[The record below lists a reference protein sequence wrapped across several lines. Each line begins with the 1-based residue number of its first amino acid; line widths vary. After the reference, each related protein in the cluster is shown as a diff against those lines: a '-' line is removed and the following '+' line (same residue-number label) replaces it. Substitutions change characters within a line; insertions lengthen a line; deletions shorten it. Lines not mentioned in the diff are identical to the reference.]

1 MFPVQTNKTPS
12 GFEYVRFMPVY
23 YTQKACFFPTNSF
36 GGLVQTALT
45 EMTNSSVTLLEDKVF
60 VRLAANQAEI
70 EAAQRLRYKV
80 FYEEQNAVPSEAMAA
95 RRMDFDEYDAVMDHL
110 VVIDQNLPPDDQ
122 IVGTYRVMRR
132 DGADKIGKFYTDSEF
147 SIKPLLSTGT
157 EVLELGRS
165 CVLSP
170 YRTRLVLQKLWG
182 GIAHYVAEYKI
193 GLMFG
198 CACLEGTNTAALADQ
213 LSYLYHYHLAPPA
226 LRVRAVDDRYVD
238 MNIIPKEHLN
248 AKQVFL
254 SLPPLIKGY
263 LRLGASVGD
272 GAIVD
277 HQFNSTDVCI
287 VMPTHLVTDKYF
299 KHYQRITNNAIT
311 VDDTFA
317 ESVPATKSA

>member
-1 MFPVQTNKTPS
+1 
-12 GFEYVRFMPVY
+12 
-23 YTQKACFFPTNSF
+23 
-36 GGLVQTALT
+36 
-45 EMTNSSVTLLEDKVF
+45 MTNSSAILLEDKVS

-70 EAAQRLRYKV
+70 EAAQRLRFRV
-80 FYEEQNAVPSEAMAA
+80 FYEEQNAIPSEAMAA

-110 VVIDQNLPPDDQ
+110 VVVDENLPEGEQ

-132 DGADKIGKFYTDSEF
+132 EAARKIGRFYSDSEF
-147 SIKPLLSTGT
+147 NIAPLLGTGT

-165 CVLSP
+165 CVLPP

-198 CACLEGTNTAALADQ
+198 CACLDGTDVSALAEQ

-226 LRVRAVDDRYVD
+226 LRVRAVDGRYVD
-238 MNIIPKEHLN
+238 MNMIPKEQLN
-248 AKQVFL
+248 AKEVFL
-254 SLPPLIKGY
+254 SLPPVIKGY
-263 LRLGASVGD
+263 LRLGATVGD

-311 VDDTFA
+311 IDDEFA
-317 ESVPATKSA
+317 GRVPGSAKGTV

>member
-1 MFPVQTNKTPS
+1 
-12 GFEYVRFMPVY
+12 
-23 YTQKACFFPTNSF
+23 
-36 GGLVQTALT
+36 
-45 EMTNSSVTLLEDKVF
+45 MTNSSISLLEDKVS
-60 VRLAANQAEI
+60 VRLAANPAEI

-80 FYEEQNAVPSEAMAA
+80 FYEEQNAVPSEEMAA
-95 RRMDFDEYDAVMDHL
+95 TRMDFDKYDAVMDHL
-110 VVIDQNLPPDDQ
+110 VVIDESLPEDEQ
-122 IVGTYRVMRR
+122 IVGTYRVMRKQ
-132 DGADKIGKFYTDSEF
+132 GADKIGHFYSDTEF
-147 SIKPLLSTGT
+147 NIKPLLSTGT

-165 CVLSP
+165 CVLAP
-170 YRTRLVLQKLWG
+170 YRTRHVLQKLWG
-182 GIAHYVAEYKI
+182 GIAMYVAEYKI

-198 CACLEGTNTAALADQ
+198 CACLEGTNVAALADQ

-226 LRVRAVDDRYVD
+226 LRVRALDAIYVD
-238 MNIIPKEHLN
+238 MNIVPKEQLN

-299 KHYQRITNNAIT
+299 KHYQRITNNAIIT
-311 VDDTFA
+311 DDEFA
-317 ESVPATKSA
+317 ERVPTMAKGSA

>member
-1 MFPVQTNKTPS
+1 
-12 GFEYVRFMPVY
+12 
-23 YTQKACFFPTNSF
+23 
-36 GGLVQTALT
+36 
-45 EMTNSSVTLLEDKVF
+45 MTNSSLTLLEDKVS
-60 VRLAANQAEI
+60 VRLAANAAEI
-70 EAAQRLRYKV
+70 EAAQRLRYRV
-80 FYEEQNAVPSEAMAA
+80 FYEEQNAVPSAEMAA
-95 RRMDFDEYDAVMDHL
+95 RKMDFDEYDSVMDHL
-110 VVIDQNLPPDDQ
+110 VVVDENLPMGEQ

-132 DGADKIGKFYTDSEF
+132 EGAEKIGKFYSDAEF
-147 SIKPLLSTGT
+147 NIKPLLGAGT

-198 CACLEGTNTAALADQ
+198 CACLEGTDVSSLAHQ

-226 LRVRAVDDRYVD
+226 LRVRAVDHRYVD
-238 MNIIPKEHLN
+238 MNIIPKEQLN
-248 AKQVFL
+248 AKDVFL
-254 SLPPLIKGY
+254 SMPPIIKGY

-311 VDDTFA
+311 MDDEFA
-317 ESVPATKSA
+317 ERVANAKGNI

>member
-1 MFPVQTNKTPS
+1 MLFSYKFMD
-12 GFEYVRFMPVY
+12 GFATKHV
-23 YTQKACFFPTNSF
+23 
-36 GGLVQTALT
+36 TA
-45 EMTNSSVTLLEDKVF
+45 MTNSSLTLLEDKVS
-60 VRLAANQAEI
+60 VRLAQNADEVA
-70 EAAQRLRYKV
+70 AAQRLRYKV
-80 FYEEQNAVPSEAMAA
+80 FYEEQNAVPSKEMAA

-110 VVIDQNLPPDDQ
+110 VVVDENLPADDQ

-132 DGADKIGKFYTDSEF
+132 DGAHKIGKFYTDAEF
-147 SIKPLLSTGT
+147 NIKPLLSAGT

-198 CACLEGTNTAALADQ
+198 CACLEGTNISPLAHQ

-238 MNIIPKEHLN
+238 MNIIPKEQLN
-248 AKQVFL
+248 AKDVFL
-254 SLPPLIKGY
+254 SLPPIIKGY

-311 VDDTFA
+311 MDDEFA
-317 ESVPATKSA
+317 ERLAAVKESA

>member
-1 MFPVQTNKTPS
+1 
-12 GFEYVRFMPVY
+12 
-23 YTQKACFFPTNSF
+23 
-36 GGLVQTALT
+36 
-45 EMTNSSVTLLEDKVF
+45 MTNSSLSLLEDKVS
-60 VRLAANQAEI
+60 VRLAKNQAEI

-80 FYEEQNAVPSEAMAA
+80 FYEEQDAVPSEAMAA
-95 RRMDFDEYDAVMDHL
+95 SRMDFDKYDAVMDHL
-110 VVIDQNLPPDDQ
+110 VVVDENLPEVDQ
-122 IVGTYRVMRR
+122 IVGTYRVMRKN
-132 DGADKIGKFYTDSEF
+132 GAEKIGHFYSDTEF
-147 SIKPLLSTGT
+147 NIKPLLSTGT

-165 CVLSP
+165 CVLAP
-170 YRTRLVLQKLWG
+170 YRTRHVLQKLWG
-182 GIAHYVAEYKI
+182 GIAMYVAEYKI

-198 CACLEGTNTAALADQ
+198 CACLDGTNTAALAPQ

-226 LRVRAVDDRYVD
+226 LRVRALDDLYVD
-238 MNIIPKEHLN
+238 MNIIPKEQLN

-277 HQFNSTDVCI
+277 RQFNSTDVCI

-311 VDDTFA
+311 TDDEFA
-317 ESVPATKSA
+317 ELVPTMAKGSA

>member
-1 MFPVQTNKTPS
+1 
-12 GFEYVRFMPVY
+12 
-23 YTQKACFFPTNSF
+23 
-36 GGLVQTALT
+36 
-45 EMTNSSVTLLEDKVF
+45 MTNSSLTLLEDKVS
-60 VRLAANQAEI
+60 VRLAKNAAEI

-80 FYEEQNAVPSEAMAA
+80 FYEEQNAVPSEEMST
-95 RRMDFDEYDAVMDHL
+95 RRMDFDEYDSVMDHL
-110 VVIDQNLPPDDQ
+110 VVVDENLPAGEQ

-132 DGADKIGKFYTDSEF
+132 EGAEKIGKFYSDAEF
-147 SIKPLLSTGT
+147 NIKPLLSAGT

-198 CACLEGTNTAALADQ
+198 CACLEGTDVSTLAHQ

-226 LRVRAVDDRYVD
+226 LRVRAIDERYVD
-238 MNIIPKEHLN
+238 MNIIPKEQLN
-248 AKQVFL
+248 AKEVFL
-254 SLPPLIKGY
+254 SLPPIIKGY

-311 VDDTFA
+311 TDDEFA
-317 ESVPATKSA
+317 DRMSHSSQGAN

>member
-1 MFPVQTNKTPS
+1 
-12 GFEYVRFMPVY
+12 
-23 YTQKACFFPTNSF
+23 
-36 GGLVQTALT
+36 
-45 EMTNSSVTLLEDKVF
+45 MTNSSLTLLEDKVS
-60 VRLAANQAEI
+60 VRLAANAAEI

-80 FYEEQNAVPSEAMAA
+80 FYEEQNAIPSDAMAA
-95 RRMDFDEYDAVMDHL
+95 QKKDFDEYDSVMDHL
-110 VVIDQNLPPDDQ
+110 VVVDENLPVGEQ
-122 IVGTYRVMRR
+122 IVGTYRVMRKE
-132 DGADKIGKFYTDSEF
+132 GADKVGKFYSDAEF
-147 SIKPLLSTGT
+147 NIKPLLSSGT

-198 CACLEGTNTAALADQ
+198 CACLEGTDVSALAHQ

-226 LRVRAVDDRYVD
+226 LRVRAVDERYVD
-238 MNIIPKEHLN
+238 MNIIPKEQLN
-248 AKQVFL
+248 AKEVFL
-254 SLPPLIKGY
+254 SLPPIIKGY

-311 VDDTFA
+311 TDDEFA
-317 ESVPATKSA
+317 DRVSNKESA

>member
-1 MFPVQTNKTPS
+1 
-12 GFEYVRFMPVY
+12 
-23 YTQKACFFPTNSF
+23 
-36 GGLVQTALT
+36 
-45 EMTNSSVTLLEDKVF
+45 MTNSSLTLLEDKVS
-60 VRLAANQAEI
+60 VRLAKNAAEI

-80 FYEEQNAVPSEAMAA
+80 FYEEQNAVPSEEMST
-95 RRMDFDEYDAVMDHL
+95 RRMDFDEYDSVMDHL
-110 VVIDQNLPPDDQ
+110 VVVDENLPAGEQ

-132 DGADKIGKFYTDSEF
+132 EGAEKIGKFYSDAEF
-147 SIKPLLSTGT
+147 NIKPLLSAGT

-198 CACLEGTNTAALADQ
+198 CACLEGTDVSTLAHQ

-226 LRVRAVDDRYVD
+226 LRVRAIDERYVD
-238 MNIIPKEHLN
+238 MNIIPKEQLN
-248 AKQVFL
+248 AKEVFL
-254 SLPPLIKGY
+254 SLPPIIKGY

-311 VDDTFA
+311 TDDEFA
-317 ESVPATKSA
+317 DRMSHGSQGAN

>member
-1 MFPVQTNKTPS
+1 
-12 GFEYVRFMPVY
+12 
-23 YTQKACFFPTNSF
+23 
-36 GGLVQTALT
+36 
-45 EMTNSSVTLLEDKVF
+45 MTNSSLTLLEDKVS
-60 VRLAANQAEI
+60 VRLAANADEI
-70 EAAQRLRYKV
+70 DAAQRLRYKV
-80 FYEEQNAVPSEAMAA
+80 FYEEQNAVPSEEMAA
-95 RRMDFDEYDAVMDHL
+95 QKKDFDEYDSVMDHL
-110 VVIDQNLPPDDQ
+110 VVVDENLPAGEQ

-132 DGADKIGKFYTDSEF
+132 EGANKIGKFYSDAEF
-147 SIKPLLSTGT
+147 NIKPLLSAGT

-198 CACLEGTNTAALADQ
+198 CACLEGTDISSLAHQ

-226 LRVRAVDDRYVD
+226 LRVRAVDHRYVD
-238 MNIIPKEHLN
+238 MNIIPKEQLN
-248 AKQVFL
+248 AKEVFL
-254 SLPPLIKGY
+254 SLPPIIKGY

-311 VDDTFA
+311 TDDEFA
-317 ESVPATKSA
+317 DRVAANKESA